1 MQDAVHVY
9 HHEQTQELH
18 EQKGAHKI
26 AQEHGIENQWRTII
40 NRYNGGRSRQ
50 EAHEEQQKLTPVEE
64 VIIAEFV
71 RESANHGFPMTLHN
85 IEQYANLVQRNRLG
99 ANCTPLGENWVSRFL
114 DRHRD
119 ILQTHWSKPLD
130 TQWACALN
138 PETKKRWF
146 ELVEEFVVK
155 TGVRVEDLYA
165 MDESGCPPS
174 DQGTERV
181 VGG

>member
-18 EQKGAHKI
+18 ERKGAHKI

-85 IEQYANLVQRNRLG
+85 IEQYANLVRRNHLG
-99 ANCTPLGENWVSRFL
+99 ADCTPLGENWVWRFL
-114 DRHRD
+114 DCHRD

-130 TQWACALN
+130 TQWACTLS
-138 PETKKRWF
+138 PETKKR
-146 ELVEEFVVK
+146 
-155 TGVRVEDLYA
+155 
-165 MDESGCPPS
+165 
-174 DQGTERV
+174 
-181 VGG
+181 